1 MSESLRLSEAAR
13 LLAVG
18 DTTLKRWTEEGRIP
32 CERTAGGH
40 RRFRRDEVLKF
51 RSSLLGERP
60 EPPAVA
66 AVSVEESDSRR
77 WLDVPGDPTE
87 PTALTGRLL
96 LLRSQARDWA
106 EAGDLLC
113 AGLLQEIGD
122 RWAAGKMTC
131 AQEHAMSRSLEMALA
146 RIAHGIPVPPGAPLA
161 ILACPFAE
169 RHTLGLTLVETVLRE
184 RAFAVRFLGADVP
197 THDIVDTIRAIRP
210 ALVGLSASGCSRSA
224 GDLLGPAQAIAT
236 ASREQGTRLLLGGS
250 GQWPPVRGGLRI
262 LTLMDLAS
270 FVDTEIPHG
279 AAPPAQAPAAEA
291 PPPPAAVGGAGAVGG
306 S

>member
-40 RRFRRDEVLKF
+40 RRFRRDDVLKF

-60 EPPAVA
+60 EATPVVPAQQ
-66 AVSVEESDSRR
+66 VEESDSRR

-146 RIAHGIPVPPGAPLA
+146 RIAHGIPVPPGAPIA

-197 THDIVDTIRAIRP
+197 THDIVDTIRVMRP

-236 ASREQGTRLLLGGS
+236 ASRETGTRLLLGGS

-279 AAPPAQAPAAEA
+279 AAASVAPAAYA
-291 PPPPAAVGGAGAVGG
+291 AAAAVGGAAAAGG

>member
-1 MSESLRLSEAAR
+1 MGESLRLSEAAR
-13 LLAVG
+13 VLAIG

-40 RRFRRDEVLKF
+40 RRFRRDDVLKF
-51 RSSLLGERP
+51 RASLLGERP
-60 EPPAVA
+60 ELPPAPPTPA
-66 AVSVEESDSRR
+66 VEESDSRR

-122 RWAAGKMTC
+122 RWSAGKMTC

-184 RAFAVRFLGADVP
+184 RAFSVRFLGADVP

-210 ALVGLSASGCSRSA
+210 ALVGLSASGCTRST
-224 GDLLGPAQAIAT
+224 GDLLGPAQAVAT
-236 ASREQGTRLLLGGS
+236 VSRETGTRLLLGGS

-270 FVDTEIPHG
+270 FVDSEIPHG
-279 AAPPAQAPAAEA
+279 GAAVPGAFAAA
-291 PPPPAAVGGAGAVGG
+291 AAVGGVGAAAGG
-306 S
+306 